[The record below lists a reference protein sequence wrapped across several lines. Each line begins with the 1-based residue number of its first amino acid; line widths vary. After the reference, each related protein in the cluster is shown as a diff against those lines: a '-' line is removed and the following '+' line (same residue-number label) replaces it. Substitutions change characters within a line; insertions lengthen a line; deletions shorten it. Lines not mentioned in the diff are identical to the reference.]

1 MERGLLMP
9 RPRLSQRLGTMAAT
23 AMDGLHMA
31 TDTTER
37 GLLMPRPRLSPT
49 TMATPPTAT
58 ATTERGLL
66 RPRLSP
72 TTTATLP
79 TVMATMER
87 GLLMPRPR
95 LSPTMPMATPPTVT
109 ATMERGLPRPRL
121 SPTMLMA
128 TPPTATPTT
137 VKIVQPIIDL
147 ITTSNHRACFNINL
161 VTITYQKMFCS
172 LQ

>member
-1 MERGLLMP
+1 MP

-23 AMDGLHMA
+23 AMDSLHMA
-31 TDTTER
+31 TD
-37 GLLMPRPRLSPT
+37 
-49 TMATPPTAT
+49 
-58 ATTERGLL
+58 TTERGLL

-72 TTTATLP
+72 TTTATPP

-95 LSPTMPMATPPTVT
+95 LSPTMPMATPPTAT
-109 ATMERGLPRPRL
+109 ATTERGLPRPRL

-128 TPPTATPTT
+128 TPPTATATTERGLPRLSPTMFMAT
-137 VKIVQPIIDL
+137 PPTATPTGVKIVQPIIDL